1 MTRKIPDFSS
11 SDALQESDSALTALE
26 LPPLDTTPSPAPIGT
41 TPSPAPETA
50 GTPDSRASSAL
61 LAAGSFAAAVA
72 ASLAMLL

>member
-11 SDALQESDSALTALE
+11 SDALQESDSALTALG
-26 LPPLDTTPSPAPIGT
+26 LPPLDTS
-41 TPSPAPETA
+41 PSPAPETA